1 MLGMLR
7 QKRGKF
13 KVFLTYTVNS
23 EPDWTTYKNDASK
36 LNKKLSEKKYLE
48 YIKPSKDTY
57 KLEIFSK

>member
-36 LNKKLSEKKYLE
+36 LNKKLSEKKILGVYQT
-48 YIKPSKDTY
+48 IKDTY

>member
-23 EPDWTTYKNDASK
+23 KPDWTTYKNDASK
-36 LNKKLSEKKYLE
+36 LNKKLSEKKILE
-48 YIKPSKDTY
+48 VYQTIKRYI
-57 KLEIFSK
+57 